1 MALVAPI
8 EVSAVW
14 PLADV
19 HAVVIRSVD
28 GHGVIIPPGE
38 YADVLVISPFSFC
51 AQSVSEIICICA
63 DQVVVGVIVP
73 PISGEETEEVRLR
86 RPEICPAQGVR
97 HAMKKT
103 VTICFHT
110 DNPKLL
116 PRDVVAN
123 VIQITCL
130 KCRSRIFG
138 FTDATLRTVS
148 PSPPRYR

>member
-1 MALVAPI
+1 
-8 EVSAVW
+8 
-14 PLADV
+14 
-19 HAVVIRSVD
+19 
-28 GHGVIIPPGE
+28 
-38 YADVLVISPFSFC
+38 
-51 AQSVSEIICICA
+51 
-63 DQVVVGVIVP
+63 
-73 PISGEETEEVRLR
+73 
-86 RPEICPAQGVR
+86 
-97 HAMKKT
+97 MKKT